1 MTSMKPVTESI
12 APTDVADTANNVKVL
27 SEEDTKTL
35 TEIAEKK
42 IKDENITVS
51 DGEVVF
57 IPKEELPA
65 EAAEIKDI
73 GAGIAYDPNTGLLYG
88 VDGHGLLYIGFD
100 FDSKQG
106 IFYNPKYPWQRYFG
120 FCEIYDKCAP
130 ATMMFYN
137 TQRYKFDYEGKNW
150 MIQVWKGQYGITS
163 GAEIGV
169 YTKSPKN
176 PVEFY
181 ACASDEDCLKMSFDL
196 YKKGEL
202 FFHREDESHWWLTGF
217 APLTATSASDF
228 EMRASI
234 TCKSEEMAKAFAGG
248 LEDNGYVLGQNYW
261 VDGAVVRF
269 NWDK

>member
-1 MTSMKPVTESI
+1 MRSGKKSIAVLAAVRALVLAVQAVAFTAVKLGTSDAADSVEAGVTRQVMDAKPENKTTVVKVTQSADGSGASGMTSMKPVTESI

-57 IPKEELPA
+57 IPKEELPE

-106 IFYNPKYPWQRYFG
+106 IFYNPKYPWQR
-120 FCEIYDKCAP
+120 
-130 ATMMFYN
+130 
-137 TQRYKFDYEGKNW
+137 
-150 MIQVWKGQYGITS
+150 
-163 GAEIGV
+163 
-169 YTKSPKN
+169 
-176 PVEFY
+176 
-181 ACASDEDCLKMSFDL
+181 
-196 YKKGEL
+196 
-202 FFHREDESHWWLTGF
+202 
-217 APLTATSASDF
+217 
-228 EMRASI
+228 
-234 TCKSEEMAKAFAGG
+234 
-248 LEDNGYVLGQNYW
+248 
-261 VDGAVVRF
+261 
-269 NWDK
+269 

>member
-1 MTSMKPVTESI
+1 
-12 APTDVADTANNVKVL
+12 
-27 SEEDTKTL
+27 
-35 TEIAEKK
+35 
-42 IKDENITVS
+42 
-51 DGEVVF
+51 
-57 IPKEELPA
+57 
-65 EAAEIKDI
+65 
-73 GAGIAYDPNTGLLYG
+73 
-88 VDGHGLLYIGFD
+88 
-100 FDSKQG
+100 
-106 IFYNPKYPWQRYFG
+106 
-120 FCEIYDKCAP
+120 
-130 ATMMFYN
+130 MMFYN

-217 APLTATSASDF
+217 SPLTATSASDF

>member
-1 MTSMKPVTESI
+1 
-12 APTDVADTANNVKVL
+12 
-27 SEEDTKTL
+27 
-35 TEIAEKK
+35 
-42 IKDENITVS
+42 
-51 DGEVVF
+51 
-57 IPKEELPA
+57 
-65 EAAEIKDI
+65 
-73 GAGIAYDPNTGLLYG
+73 
-88 VDGHGLLYIGFD
+88 
-100 FDSKQG
+100 
-106 IFYNPKYPWQRYFG
+106 
-120 FCEIYDKCAP
+120 
-130 ATMMFYN
+130 MMFYS

-234 TCKSEEMAKAFAGG
+234 TCKSEEMAKAFAGDLRITAMSSVRTIGSTAQSSDSIGTNNQINRVAAASFG
-248 LEDNGYVLGQNYW
+248 LRRLF
-261 VDGAVVRF
+261 AI
-269 NWDK
+269 